1 MEVRVRDLSLQVSEQ
16 RAELP
21 EDTSSSPHANKEE
34 PAEHSRNKGPRPHHL
49 PSAHHP
55 GPRPTKGCPAPTPLC
70 VRTAAR
76 LLSSTCSSGCATCLA
91 RSDALCA

>member
-21 EDTSSSPHANKEE
+21 EDTSSCPHANKE
-34 PAEHSRNKGPRPHHL
+34 PAEHSRNKGPWPHCL

-55 GPRPTKGCPAPTPLC
+55 GPRPTEGHPAPRTS
-70 VRTAAR
+70 VRED
-76 LLSSTCSSGCATCLA
+76 CSQVAEQHVQFRVSHLP
-91 RSDALCA
+91 RQV